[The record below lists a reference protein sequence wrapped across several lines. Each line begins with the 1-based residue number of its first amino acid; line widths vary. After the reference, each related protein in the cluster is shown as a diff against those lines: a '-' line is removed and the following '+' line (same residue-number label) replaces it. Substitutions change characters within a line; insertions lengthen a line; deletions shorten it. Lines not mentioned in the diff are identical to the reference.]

1 MPSLR
6 LPLFRVENSIQESVR
21 TPFTPTRRGR
31 YTYNDVVTGS
41 HSRTSRGNLKTFGDP
56 KNLLK
61 DMAMKAGELCVA
73 KDLWALVA
81 HRRRIRATV
90 RYLNPHDK
98 PINGANH
105 TEINAKSISSHFDSM
120 LTLLLQYF
128 DCLTSFFQI
137 GKLDS
142 DWDPLIANY
151 ISKVDTI
158 AFNAMVGMNKDS
170 NLRVKSEAMVRL
182 FVFMR
187 QLSQTN
193 TPDCVFESNVQK
205 RANLIAA
212 ASAIFM
218 RDLRATRTH
227 LTNGDN
233 SLKEVSALKTDESK
247 IVQQK
252 ISAL

>member
-1 MPSLR
+1 
-6 LPLFRVENSIQESVR
+6 
-21 TPFTPTRRGR
+21 
-31 YTYNDVVTGS
+31 
-41 HSRTSRGNLKTFGDP
+41 
-56 KNLLK
+56 
-61 DMAMKAGELCVA
+61 MKAGELCVA

-158 AFNAMVGMNKDS
+158 AFNAMVGMNKRFES
-170 NLRVKSEAMVRL
+170 TGEVRSHGET

-193 TPDCVFESNVQK
+193 TPDCVFESNVQ
-205 RANLIAA
+205 REQ
-212 ASAIFM
+212 
-218 RDLRATRTH
+218 T
-227 LTNGDN
+227 
-233 SLKEVSALKTDESK
+233 
-247 IVQQK
+247 
-252 ISAL
+252 